1 MGRDLGRR
9 RSASCRNVTPRPDS
23 AEARD
28 ALTCSGPVSWI
39 PQKMHYA
46 SVRIM
51 FHADLGAAERGS
63 CCRAVAGR
71 GAGRIIG

>member
-39 PQKMHYA
+39 PQTPITKM
-46 SVRIM
+46 VRSGAVFDVIGAVLIVTGVTIM
-51 FHADLGAAERGS
+51 AQVTGIA
-63 CCRAVAGR
+63 
-71 GAGRIIG
+71 